1 MGTLTVDNLNVNSN
15 ITGGKINN
23 PSFFAYVKTQHNLT
37 DQTFVKVQFDEEE
50 YDNGSVYDKTTNHRF
65 TCAEAGRYSFSSHCM
80 VRNDAN
86 NYYQQNVSVAFY
98 KNGGEH
104 CRASNKHEPSSGTG
118 DGMGYYDGV
127 LCTAVLDLA
136 VNDYIEV
143 YCYVN
148 ISTSDTPYIYESNNT
163 STPKKHRSWF
173 TGFKLGDS

>member
-37 DQTFVKVQFDEEE
+37 DATFVKVQFDEEE
-50 YDNGSVYDKTTNHRF
+50 YDASSVYDKATNHRF
-65 TCAEAGRYSFSSHCM
+65 TCAEAGRYFLSAHCM
-80 VRNDAN
+80 VRNAAN

-98 KNGGEH
+98 KNGSEH
-104 CRASNKHEPSSGTG
+104 CRTSNKHEASSGTG
-118 DGMGYYDGV
+118 DGMGYYDGCNNTV
-127 LCTAVLDLA
+127 VLDLA

-148 ISTSDTPYIYESNNT
+148 VSSSTPYIYESDSST
-163 STPKKHRSWF
+163 TPKKHRSWF
-173 TGFKLGDS
+173 MGFKIGD